1 MVRIFP
7 IDDVRYTPA
16 VAVFE
21 GQDDVPLSFYVTE
34 FERGEGT
41 PLHLHPYPELFLVE
55 RNTALFTAGEE
66 ELTVTPGHFVL
77 VPANTPHRY
86 IGASDEAVR
95 VVSVHPSGRIEQTNL

>member
-1 MVRIFP
+1 MARVFP

-41 PLHLHPYPELFLVE
+41 RLRLHPYPELFLVE
-55 RNTALFTAGEE
+55 RNEALFTVGKE
-66 ELTVTPGHFVL
+66 ELAVRAGHFVL
-77 VPANTPHRY
+77 VPADTPHRY
-86 IGASDEAVR
+86 VGASDEAVR
-95 VVSVHPSGRIEQTNL
+95 VVSVQPSGRIEQTNL

>member
-1 MVRIFP
+1 MARVFP
-7 IDDVRYTPA
+7 IDDVRYSPA

-21 GQDDVPLSFYVTE
+21 GQDDVPISFYVTE

-66 ELTVTPGHFVL
+66 ELTVTAGHFVL

-95 VVSVHPSGRIEQTNL
+95 VLSVQPSGTIEQTNL